1 MLLAAEWSTHAE
13 PAVVASDR
21 VNGDSDVG
29 TLRNKVI
36 GSIGVAALVAGSLI
50 AAPIAAHGA
59 DPQTIQVLGINDFHG
74 RIQANTT
81 EAGAAVLAGAVDQLR
96 TQYPQTVFAAAGDLI
111 GASTFESFIAKDKP
125 TIDALNE
132 AGLEVS
138 AVGNHEFDQGYDDLV
153 NRVMAPESATNP
165 YGGAQWAY
173 LGANVRHTADNSP
186 ALPETWTEDF
196 NGTTV
201 GFVGAVTDHL
211 DELVSPGGIAGLT
224 IEEPVVAANR
234 EADKL
239 KAAGADIVVLLV
251 HEGATTTALSS
262 ATDPA
267 SDFGEIVNNADANID
282 AIISG
287 HTHLAYNHSIPVQQW
302 IDQGRAVTNRP
313 VVSAGQYGYNL
324 NQLLFSVDPDTSS
337 LLGVQ
342 QNLLPLV
349 TTNPTTPPTYTANYP
364 ADPATA
370 SIVAT
375 AVTTSDVSRCRASRR
390 DRRARSTGRN
400 WPTAPPRT
408 AAVNRLSA
416 TWSRKCSAS
425 KPTTQRNSTRRSR
438 S

>member
-153 NRVMAPESATNP
+153 NRVMAPYDARPTP
-165 YGGAQWAY
+165 TAAPQWAY

-186 ALPETWTEDF
+186 ALPETWIR
-196 NGTTV
+196 
-201 GFVGAVTDHL
+201 GFRRHVRSG
-211 DELVSPGGIAGLT
+211 
-224 IEEPVVAANR
+224 
-234 EADKL
+234 
-239 KAAGADIVVLLV
+239 
-251 HEGATTTALSS
+251 SS
-262 ATDPA
+262 AP
-267 SDFGEIVNNADANID
+267 
-282 AIISG
+282 
-287 HTHLAYNHSIPVQQW
+287 
-302 IDQGRAVTNRP
+302 
-313 VVSAGQYGYNL
+313 
-324 NQLLFSVDPDTSS
+324 
-337 LLGVQ
+337 
-342 QNLLPLV
+342 
-349 TTNPTTPPTYTANYP
+349 
-364 ADPATA
+364 
-370 SIVAT
+370 
-375 AVTTSDVSRCRASRR
+375 
-390 DRRARSTGRN
+390 
-400 WPTAPPRT
+400 
-408 AAVNRLSA
+408 
-416 TWSRKCSAS
+416 
-425 KPTTQRNSTRRSR
+425 
-438 S
+438 